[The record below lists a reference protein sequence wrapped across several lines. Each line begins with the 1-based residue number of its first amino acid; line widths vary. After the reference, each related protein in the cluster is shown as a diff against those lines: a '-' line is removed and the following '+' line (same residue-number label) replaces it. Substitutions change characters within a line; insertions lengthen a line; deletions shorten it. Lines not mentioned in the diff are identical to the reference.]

1 MTWLRREAKQVAG
14 SGWTYAAL
22 WAISR
27 AFLAYEWSHFA
38 SFIVGD
44 VNYYLSQIT
53 NSTSWSS
60 SLVEYP
66 TPVAWAMQLLRLL
79 TGGDSG
85 AFVWAFAISM
95 LALDAAM
102 AWLTWRL
109 SNPRWRVPAI
119 LTWIVFVVFMG
130 PIAYFRFDMAP
141 AVLAGAGALLYK
153 RRPALAGTL
162 IACGAALKLWPALLV
177 LPLLG
182 MGRRGTRTA
191 VGFGIT
197 GGVLALASLV
207 FGGWQ
212 RLLSPLSWQSNR
224 GLQVESLPATP
235 LMWLRSA
242 SRTRDWLVGLS
253 RYNAFEIT
261 GPGVQVALQIA
272 SVATM
277 LGFLLAIIIGVR
289 GAWSTHRTPR
299 TVAAVM
305 LAIILIMIDVN
316 KTLSPQYILWLGGPL
331 AALIGGSEDDSRP
344 TLSWPVLWALASI
357 VLAFLTQ
364 VVYPLRYGEIV
375 YGTGVPEA
383 VAVLVLRNV
392 FLVLFTVIVC
402 WKAWTLTSRPRP
414 KPAGQESLEV
424 EVTGGVA

>member
-1 MTWLRREAKQVAG
+1 MTWLRREAKLVAG

-22 WAISR
+22 WVVSR
-27 AFLAYEWSHFA
+27 AFLAYEWSHFV
-38 SFIVGD
+38 SYIVGD
-44 VNYYLSQIT
+44 VDYYLSQIT
-53 NSTSWSS
+53 NATSWSS

-66 TPVAWAMQLLRLL
+66 TPVAWAMQLLRVL
-79 TGGDSG
+79 TGGDQG
-85 AFVWAFAISM
+85 AFRWAFAISM

-102 AWLTWRL
+102 ARLTWRL
-109 SNPRWRVPAI
+109 SNPSWRVPAI

-141 AVLAGAGALLYK
+141 AVLAGAGAFLVK

-182 MGRRGTRTA
+182 LGRRGTRAA

-197 GGVLALASLV
+197 GGALALASLV
-207 FGGWQ
+207 IGGWQ
-212 RLLSPLSWQSNR
+212 RLLSPLTWQSTR

-235 LMWLRSA
+235 LMWMRTA
-242 SRTRDWLVGLS
+242 SRTHEWLVGLS
-253 RYNAFEIT
+253 HYNAFEIT
-261 GPGVQVALQIA
+261 GPGVELALQIA
-272 SVATM
+272 SAATL

-289 GAWSTHRTPR
+289 AAWSAKRTPR

-305 LAIILIMIDVN
+305 LAIILVMIDVN

-331 AALIGGSEDDSRP
+331 AALIGGTEDDSKP
-344 TLSWPVLWALASI
+344 SLSWPVWWALGGF
-357 VLAFLTQ
+357 VLAFMTQ

-375 YGTGVPEA
+375 YGTGVPQA
-383 VAVLVLRNV
+383 VAGLVLRNV
-392 FLVLFTVIVC
+392 FLVLFTVVVC
-402 WKAWTLTSRPRP
+402 LKAWALTGRRRQPS
-414 KPAGQESLEV
+414 GHESLEV
-424 EVTGGVA
+424 EATGEVA